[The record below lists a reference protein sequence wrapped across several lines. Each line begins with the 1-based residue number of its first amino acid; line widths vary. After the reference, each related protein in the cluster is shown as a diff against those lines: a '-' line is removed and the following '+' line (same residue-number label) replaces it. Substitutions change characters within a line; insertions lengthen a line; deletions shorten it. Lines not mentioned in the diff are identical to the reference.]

1 MLAQSSAT
9 QDKFSKKRKDRKH
22 ITTQQE
28 WVDKIKTPAVE
39 EEASH
44 RIKTICRE
52 DEVLVQSSATQEKCS
67 KQQRDRKHIRIKTIN
82 REDEMLAQSSAT
94 QEWVDRIK
102 THAVEEE
109 ASSATQEK
117 SSKQRPDRIDI
128 TNQQK
133 KYETSCGEED
143 SSNHQGDRSKT
154 TTRKEEVLAPSRT
167 KQDDRKEESKQ

>member
-39 EEASH
+39 EEAS
-44 RIKTICRE
+44 I
-52 DEVLVQSSATQEKCS
+52 
-67 KQQRDRKHIRIKTIN
+67 
-82 REDEMLAQSSAT
+82 
-94 QEWVDRIK
+94 
-102 THAVEEE
+102 
-109 ASSATQEK
+109 ATQEK